1 MEKSET
7 PIVKKPLL
15 SWVFRGN
22 SKLKLFLVITV
33 FATVFVRIVPLE
45 MQKRIVNQAIQLK
58 AFELLLIYC
67 GIYLAAVVLAG
78 GLKFV
83 ISYLQTIIGQRA
95 LADMRKDLYRHVLTL
110 PLGFFRK
117 TQPGMVVQSFVSEL
131 ATAGDFVGMAVA
143 IPLTSVLSLLAF
155 TVYLLWLNPLL
166 AIVSFAIYPVVVF
179 VLPMLQRR
187 ANMENKK
194 RVDVSRDFSGKLAE
208 AVSGI
213 HEIQANAAHH
223 LENKKFESLVN
234 KLQKIRITWN
244 LYRQGTKISSNFFTS
259 FSPFIIFLLGGYL
272 AINGR
277 LELGALVA
285 FLSAQEKLFDPWSE
299 LIDAYQAYQEASV
312 SYQRTM
318 QYFDVSPEFAIE
330 PEERPPYQLDGSI
343 EVKNLAFTTE
353 DGVQLF
359 DDVNFTLSA
368 GAQLAL
374 VGFSGSGK
382 STLANCIGQLY
393 KYTRGHVRIGNQEVD
408 GLTKRDMAWNTGM
421 VSQTPFIFDGTIA
434 ENLLYG
440 CAARQGEKEI
450 DRSLALPDLDHIIEL
465 IEQIG
470 LFPDVLRFG
479 LNAILDLETYPNVL
493 PKLIRIRKKV
503 TRRLSVSMSEY
514 VEFFDKEKYQYY
526 STVAKNLT
534 FGSANQVVFKEP
546 NLAKNEYFLIFL
558 KEANLLHP
566 LMVLGA
572 RLCKQAVEIVGNLPP
587 TEIFFEQS
595 PFAADELEKYK
606 SLLKQL
612 NKLEWSRLSAEDQK
626 KLLELALRFVPGR
639 HKMIEL
645 PDDLKREILKART
658 RFREM
663 ISADH
668 PHAFSFYRKS
678 NYLVSQTILH
688 NLFFGKFITMNP
700 HIQDT
705 INEQVVQLLI
715 EEDLLET
722 ILTIGMQFQVGSK
735 GDRLSGG
742 QRQKI
747 AIGRA
752 FLKKPKIL
760 IMDEATS
767 ALDNRSQARIQ
778 SLLDAHWK
786 GKATLIAVVHRL
798 DIIKG
803 YDKIGV
809 MKSGKMEEMGNYDA
823 LIAKKGLLYELITA
837 KNR

>member
-1 MEKSET
+1 MKKSET

-155 TVYLLWLNPLL
+155 TVYLLRLNPLL
-166 AIVSFAIYPVVVF
+166 AIVSFAIYPVAVF

-223 LENKKFESLVN
+223 LENKKFEFLVN
-234 KLQKIRITWN
+234 KLQKIRISWN
-244 LYRQGTKISSNFFTS
+244 LYRQGIKVSSNFFTS

-272 AINGR
+272 TINGR

-299 LIDAYQAYQEASV
+299 LIDVYQAYQEASV

-318 QYFDVSPEFAIE
+318 QYFDVAPEFAIE
-330 PEERPPYQLDGSI
+330 PEDRPPYQLDGSI

-353 DGVQLF
+353 DGVQLL

-393 KYTRGHVRIGNQEVD
+393 KYTKGHVRIGNQEVD
-408 GLTKRDMAWNTGM
+408 GLTKRDMAWNAGM
-421 VSQTPFIFDGTIA
+421 VSQTPFIFDGTIE

-440 CAARQGEKEI
+440 CAARQGENEI
-450 DRSLALPDLDHIIEL
+450 DSSLPLPDLDHIIEL

-479 LNAILDLETYPNVL
+479 LNAILDSETYPNVL

-503 TRRLSVSMSEY
+503 TRRLSVLMSEY

-534 FGSANQVVFKEP
+534 FGSANQAVFKEP

-595 PFAADELEKYK
+595 PVAADELDKYK
-606 SLLKQL
+606 SLYIQL
-612 NKLEWSRLSAEDQK
+612 NKLEWSQLSTEDQK

-639 HKMIEL
+639 HKMIKL

-668 PHAFSFYRKS
+668 PDAFSFYRKS
-678 NYLVSQTILH
+678 DYLVSQTILH

-809 MKSGKMEEMGNYDA
+809 MKSGKMEEMGNYDE

-837 KNR
+837 KDR